1 MQHCSFLKNILFH
14 VCKKSNKQPLAKAQ
28 NDYSLVV
35 GLRNRLKFGNVNC
48 PLTSNSSILGD
59 GETFSPPW
67 GLVSVQSR

>member
-35 GLRNRLKFGNVNC
+35 GLRNRLKFGNVNS

-59 GETFSPPW
+59 GETFSPTW